1 MSFSFLTYKVKVVK
15 SILLDQFIL
24 LLICTFIHSK
34 LIFEHLQ
41 SPRHM
46 LGIRH
51 TVVSK
56 VGMLSPLMDLDER
69 ELHKQVP

>member
-1 MSFSFLTYKVKVVK
+1 MVK
-15 SILLDQFIL
+15 SILLGQFIL

-46 LGIRH
+46 LGVRH